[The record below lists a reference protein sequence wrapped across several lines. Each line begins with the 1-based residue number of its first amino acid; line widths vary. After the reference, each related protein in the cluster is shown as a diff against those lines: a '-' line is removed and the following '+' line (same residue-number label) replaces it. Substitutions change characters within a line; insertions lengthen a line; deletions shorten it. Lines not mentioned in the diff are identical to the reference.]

1 MTFPFFSP
9 SSSSLQ
15 RQYVDKRH
23 RALFAND
30 DAKTAAVERVILGLQ
45 KRFGVGEPWINTYT
59 RLCHALQ
66 AAPLTI
72 NIEANKWFLTENR
85 HKTYDQMYRRGVG
98 ADGRMTLAD
107 ADKKNPVAVRA
118 IVDDLVTL
126 PDEWA
131 LAAPHSQRRRLYEAM
146 NATGATQQSKVLKA
160 KAADHPNLVPTAAR
174 ADGTAQFQ
182 STNAAFKPKTKQT
195 FAALNYGHRE
205 TGACVFYGH
214 SHLVLR
220 PEMKQRA
227 IFYPGDTFGIA
238 RLGIKAQATYY
249 TLGALV
255 EHADP
260 KLLDAIWAACY
271 QRRTLDE
278 TAKANLLVE
287 AHLFCRLDVAK
298 DVEKLVLCRRRDDRE
313 PQLDANEWQTILMN
327 AKAWC
332 AKFGVQMDFAA

>member
-9 SSSSLQ
+9 SSSSIQ
-15 RQYVDKRH
+15 QQYVDKRH

-30 DAKTAAVERVILGLQ
+30 DAKTAAVMKVILEMQ
-45 KRFGVGEPWINTYT
+45 KSSGVGEPWINTYT

-66 AAPLTI
+66 ASPLTI
-72 NIEANKWFLTENR
+72 NIDAGKWFLTENR

-98 ADGRMTLAD
+98 PGGMLLAD
-107 ADKKNPVAVRA
+107 ADKKNPLTMRA
-118 IVDDLVTL
+118 IVDDQVTL

-131 LAAPHSQRRRLYEAM
+131 LASPHSQRRRLYDAL
-146 NATGATQQSKVLKA
+146 NATGATSKSNATKP
-160 KAADHPNLVPTAAR
+160 KAADHPSLVPAAAR
-174 ADGTAQFQ
+174 ADGVKQFQ
-182 STNAAFKPKTKQT
+182 TTNGSFKPKAKQT

-205 TGACVFYGH
+205 TGSCVFYGH

-227 IFYPGDTFGIA
+227 IFYPGDTFGVS
-238 RLGIKAQATYY
+238 RLGTRAQATYY

-260 KLLDAIWAACY
+260 KLRDAIWAACY

-278 TAKANLLVE
+278 TAKASLLIE

-298 DVEKLVLCRRRDDRE
+298 DVEKLVLCRRRDDRDE
-313 PQLDANEWQTILMN
+313 QLTGAEWQTVLMN

-332 AKFGVQMDFAA
+332 AKFGVEVDYAA